1 MISSYSFGRLTIAG
15 KVYTRDVIVF
25 PERVREGWWRREGH
39 SLCLEDL
46 KEVLDWKPEVLVI
59 GTGAYGAMKVP
70 KSLVRSIESLGIRLV
85 AKPTREAIEEF
96 NRLLKAG
103 VKAAAALHLTC

>member
-1 MISSYSFGRLTIAG
+1 MIDSYSFGKVVVAG
-15 KVYTRDVIVF
+15 RTYTSDVIVY
-25 PERVREGWWRREGH
+25 PDRVREGWWRREGH

-46 KEVLDWKPEVLVI
+46 KEVLEWRPDVLVV

-70 KSLVRSIESLGIRLV
+70 ESVVEAIESLGIRFV
-85 AKPTREAIEEF
+85 AKPTREAVEEF
-96 NRLLKAG
+96 NRLLKSG